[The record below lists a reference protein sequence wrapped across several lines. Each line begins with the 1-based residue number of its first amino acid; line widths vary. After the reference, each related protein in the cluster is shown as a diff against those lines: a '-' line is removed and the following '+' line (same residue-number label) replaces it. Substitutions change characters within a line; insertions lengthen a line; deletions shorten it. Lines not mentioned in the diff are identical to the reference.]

1 MALAWIGRHFSE
13 YWVSEADVAF
23 ARHPATVF
31 LAHRGDELL
40 GFACYDTTRKNFFGP
55 TGVHEAERGRGMG
68 RALLLAALHDM
79 RAAGYMYGII
89 GWAGPVAYYEKAV
102 GASVIPGTE
111 PPGSYRGMLGH
122 RRHLQRGG
130 RRLAPSW
137 TPIESARCQAPPGL
151 IDHGIDELGQ
161 AAAFAHGYALAE
173 EGEDHIAI
181 DGSHLFKG
189 ARRCKLDRGWRSW
202 LWLTNPA
209 D

>member
-1 MALAWIGRHFSE
+1 MPDMLVKLYDLPELEPALAQQSSLGVTIRRGIAPEKHVALAWIGRHFSE

-31 LAHRGDELL
+31 LAHRGDKLL

-55 TGVHEAERGRGMG
+55 TGVHEAERGRGIG

-111 PPGSYRGMLGH
+111 PPGSYRGMLGTDAIFNA
-122 RRHLQRGG
+122 G
-130 RRLAPSW
+130 AP
-137 TPIESARCQAPPGL
+137 A
-151 IDHGIDELGQ
+151 
-161 AAAFAHGYALAE
+161 
-173 EGEDHIAI
+173 
-181 DGSHLFKG
+181 GSF
-189 ARRCKLDRGWRSW
+189 LD
-202 LWLTNPA
+202 A